1 MRAVFNKNPP
11 ALLAGL
17 AHLLFQFRDQRP
29 DVLRSLIVRYLTRQR
44 LVSLDLIFEFI
55 ISSLIRRWGGRNVR
69 F

>member
-1 MRAVFNKNPP
+1 MLAVFNQNPS

-17 AHLLFQFRDQRP
+17 AQLLFQFRDQRP

-44 LVSLDLIFEFI
+44 VVSLDLIFEFR
-55 ISSLIRRWGGRNVR
+55 SSLIRRWGGRNVQ